1 MSTKRSGS
9 PQDPR
14 KKSGGRKE
22 KPKRRSLTSDKLID
36 SSKLE
41 KVEYKDLDLCVFWL
55 DDDVSSLAIL
65 TFRIH
70 LLCHPAD
77 LEAPSHKVSVTP
89 RRQKK
94 AAKTAGKKKRLAT
107 KN

>member
-1 MSTKRSGS
+1 MAQYNPATMCLIVFCDVTPWRSMQMQS
-9 PQDPR
+9 KSMR
-14 KKSGGRKE
+14 K
-22 KPKRRSLTSDKLID
+22 D

>member
-1 MSTKRSGS
+1 M
-9 PQDPR
+9 R
-14 KKSGGRKE
+14 K
-22 KPKRRSLTSDKLID
+22 D

-77 LEAPSHKVSVTP
+77 LEAPSQLLLGREGGH
-89 RRQKK
+89 
-94 AAKTAGKKKRLAT
+94 
-107 KN
+107 